1 MQRSRNRSWPSLSA
15 ATALLGLLL
24 LSGCATSVVNPVSN
38 VALPGDAPV
47 DMGSHTDIVGP
58 NVIALS
64 FSGGGLRAAAF
75 AHGVMQALKSTP
87 TPEGDLLNDVTLLTS
102 VSGGSLVSAYWGVY
116 GREGL
121 EDFRDQVLLRDF
133 ERDMRLSVL
142 NPANF
147 LRLLGGGLNDHSN
160 FSEILDHK
168 VFKGATFSDIYQHSR
183 ADVRINATDLYH
195 RISFPFIPRVFSLL
209 CSDIRPYKVADA
221 VAASM
226 AVPLVFAPVVL
237 RTYPENCIYPPPP
250 WIEKTRNDPHAQ
262 RLYAAAANGIAS
274 YRDPNRIRYIKLVDG
289 GLTDNLGLST
299 LLITR
304 ALLGTPH
311 APLTER
317 DAVRIKQMLFI
328 VVDSGL
334 GPSGDWTWHPG
345 GPGGVDYALSSTD
358 AAIDASSRFAADSFA
373 RMVQDMQRDTIAYR
387 CQLNPTEI
395 LRLRGTLADWRC
407 DDVKFEV
414 ELLSFASFDPATRTK
429 LDSIPT
435 RLTLTRGQVDTA
447 IQAGMAGVQQLP
459 SLQRYIERRTAMPQA
474 SKPMAAGQ

>member
-1 MQRSRNRSWPSLSA
+1 MAGLQGVNQIVARHGRHALLL
-15 ATALLGLLL
+15 TALCLG
-24 LSGCATSVVNPVSN
+24 GCATSVFNPVSN
-38 VALPGDAPV
+38 VPLKGDVSP

-58 NVIALS
+58 DVIALS

-75 AHGVMQALKSTP
+75 AHGALRALQETR
-87 TPEGDLLNDVTLLTS
+87 TADGDLLDDITLLSS

-116 GREGL
+116 GRDGL
-121 EDFRDQVLLRDF
+121 ADFRQEVLLRDY
-133 ERDMRLSVL
+133 ERDMRLSIL
-142 NPANF
+142 NPRNF
-147 LRLLGGGLNDHSN
+147 MRLLGGGLNDRSN
-160 FSEILDHK
+160 FSAVLDDK

-237 RTYPENCIYPPPP
+237 QSYSDHCIEPPPA
-250 WIEKTRNDPHAQ
+250 WIEQTRNDPHAP
-262 RLYAAAANGIAS
+262 RLFAAAANGIAS
-274 YRDPNRIRYIKLVDG
+274 YRDPNRTRYIKLVDG
-289 GLTDNLGLST
+289 GITDNLGLST

-317 DAVRIKQMLFI
+317 DAVRIRQMLFV

-334 GPSGDWTWHPG
+334 GPRGDWTWQPN
-345 GPGGVDYALSSTD
+345 GPDGVDYALSSTD

-373 RMVQDMQRDTIAYR
+373 RMVQDMQRDTIAFR
-387 CQLNPTEI
+387 CQLPATEV
-395 LRLRGTLADWRC
+395 LRLRGTLDGWRC

-414 ELLSFASFDPATRTK
+414 ELLSFASFDPATRK
-429 LDSIPT
+429 RLDAIPT
-435 RLTLTRGQVDTA
+435 RLTLTEEQVDTA
-447 IQAGMAGVQQLP
+447 IKAGEEGMRHLP
-459 SLQRYIERRTAMPQA
+459 SLQRYLARRAQSIATAPH
-474 SKPMAAGQ
+474 